1 MKVYALEMCFGPFG
15 ASKSKL
21 IIRIS
26 GFRGKFTT
34 ARGVNIGSFSEN
46 SSLKMTNFL
55 LTSLLGNVIVMSCQ
69 AYLARKGGVNTM
81 NKEEILAKAQE
92 ENKGMDPA
100 DREAQKLGGLIAYIV
115 IVWLIITVDTVNGLV
130 LHYVNRGA
138 DFALFSMSFT
148 MFLVKYIKLRKT
160 HELIVAIIFG
170 LLAIAMLVVWILQLL
185 KVL

>member
-1 MKVYALEMCFGPFG
+1 
-15 ASKSKL
+15 
-21 IIRIS
+21 
-26 GFRGKFTT
+26 
-34 ARGVNIGSFSEN
+34 
-46 SSLKMTNFL
+46 
-55 LTSLLGNVIVMSCQ
+55 
-69 AYLARKGGVNTM
+69 M